1 MKLEI
6 IHNGQIKQIEKSNIN
21 VIRLVSSA
29 NDANKVALINLIG
42 EKSNIGYRSPL
53 LINLSGNY
61 QNSDQYE
68 SLVKDFAKSLNLFYE
83 KNFSGIIINLDNV
96 KKIKEAP
103 FVTVKRNSLVIEIT
117 FNDNSNFYIYAKNN
131 KQSKAIIKQLINKF
145 ENSKN
150 FEINK

>member
-68 SLVKDFAKSLNLFYE
+68 SLVKD
-83 KNFSGIIINLDNV
+83 
-96 KKIKEAP
+96 
-103 FVTVKRNSLVIEIT
+103 
-117 FNDNSNFYIYAKNN
+117 
-131 KQSKAIIKQLINKF
+131 
-145 ENSKN
+145 
-150 FEINK
+150 